1 MPSILLFVV
10 NCFPDLAIGDIV
22 FSRQIP
28 SIGRYG
34 AGILFQQVLALK
46 CFASINRCSFTCV
59 IPCVRIVLVF
69 SNAQFAICQQKVNL
83 QHHKKSTKHTLLSC
97 LLYNFREDYSLVFT
111 LLKFSLF
118 F

>member
-1 MPSILLFVV
+1 MPSILLFVDI
-10 NCFPDLAIGDIV
+10 CFPDLAIGNIV

-28 SIGRYG
+28 FIGRYG

-69 SNAQFAICQQKVNL
+69 VYQTHNSQFVN
-83 QHHKKSTKHTLLSC
+83 KKKIYNIIKKTLSTHYYLVYYIIFVKNMLVLYLL
-97 LLYNFREDYSLVFT
+97 F
-111 LLKFSLF
+111 
-118 F
+118 